1 MRRTPGYQKLQR
13 LRLFDLGLLAK
24 KAVEAGLTVAPYI
37 KTSLSP
43 GSGVV
48 TYYLEES
55 GVIPSLSKLGFDI
68 VGYGCMTCIGNSG
81 PLPDVIVETIEKV
94 RRLLAPSS
102 PDLFH
107 LIIIIIICC

>member
-1 MRRTPGYQKLQR
+1 M
-13 LRLFDLGLLAK
+13 
-24 KAVEAGLTVAPYI
+24 EAGLNVEPYI

-55 GVIPSLSKLGFDI
+55 GVIPYLIKLGFDI

-81 PLPDVIVETIEKV
+81 PLPDAIVETIEKV
-94 RRLLAPSS
+94 RYSRIISFKFLKNIKLTVFLL
-102 PDLFH
+102 FNEE
-107 LIIIIIICC
+107 